1 MLGQNHEIKVQFIL
15 VSLDML
21 VGTTEVLR
29 LESSCCPSLFCFS
42 LQVSSTRE
50 GSLCECEWGCER
62 EYVGMCAWGEGTRTH
77 KKNPDQLGRKELSLP
92 G

>member
-1 MLGQNHEIKVQFIL
+1 MLGQNHEIEVQFIL

-21 VGTTEVLR
+21 VGTTEALS
-29 LESSCCPSLFCFS
+29 LENSYCPSLFMLFPAG
-42 LQVSSTRE
+42 LIHQE

-62 EYVGMCAWGEGTRTH
+62 EYVGMCAWGEGTHTH
-77 KKNPDQLGRKELSLP
+77 KENPDQLGQKELSLP